1 VTNLKEIL
9 SINVRLTEGGAA
21 QVMLSIHQQLLKLG
35 ISSNVG
41 YGYGPHGGVSPQES
55 EYSAQRLTGKFRMAT
70 NFITHQSVGIDLV
83 SPSAKD
89 IKRFREILN
98 RADVLHLHAVHSYF
112 WNFEEL
118 LEVISESETPV
129 VWTMHDSWLLTGRC
143 AIPGNC
149 KKWLEGCGKCPS
161 KSTYPPTKIDLSK
174 QQWKSKRDALRRL
187 RETNKLVLVSVS
199 DWLARD
205 LELAGFEDVRVIRNG
220 SDIDF
225 WEASNHLN
233 QASTAARKG
242 MVFINRDLRDR
253 SKVSLQTLNR
263 LAEAGVD
270 LTVVGNNPPEGL
282 SKKIELIPATSN
294 RFELAQIM
302 SRHETLLFT
311 SKTDNFP
318 LTVVEALIS
327 GMSVRLP
334 QGDVA
339 NEFSHFPQ
347 VVPFA
352 DEIEL
357 ITTPIPE
364 SVKFNLNFDEFQ
376 PEQMALHYLDLY
388 RSLV

>member
-9 SINVRLTEGGAA
+9 SLNVRLTEGGAA
-21 QVMLSIHQQLLKLG
+21 QVMLSIHEQLLKMG
-35 ISSNVG
+35 IHSNLG

-55 EYSAQRLTGKFRMAT
+55 EYSAHRLTGTFRMAT
-70 NFITHQSVGIDLV
+70 NFITHQSLGIDLI
-83 SPSAKD
+83 SPSVKET
-89 IKRFREILN
+89 KSFKEVLN

-118 LEVISESETPV
+118 LEVIGESETPV

-143 AIPGNC
+143 AIPGDC

-161 KSTYPPTKIDLSK
+161 KSSYPPTKIDLSK
-174 QQWKSKRDALRRL
+174 QQWKSKRDVFKRL
-187 RETNKLVLVSVS
+187 RETNKLALVSVS

-205 LELAGFEDVRVIRNG
+205 LERAGFEDVKVIKNG

-225 WEASNHLN
+225 WEASKNLN
-233 QASTAARKG
+233 QAHTADRKG

-263 LAEAGVD
+263 VAETGVN
-270 LTVVGNNPPEGL
+270 LTVVGNNPPQGL

-302 SRHETLLFT
+302 ARHETLLFT

-339 NEFSHFPQ
+339 DEFRHFPQ

-357 ITTPIPE
+357 VTTPIPE
-364 SVKFNLNFDEFQ
+364 SVRFNLNFDEFH
-376 PEQMALHYLDLY
+376 PEQMALSYLDLY